1 MGAYVHTS
9 ILSQEDN
16 DERTQLMQLICTKI
30 NTSSYDAVR
39 RLTWELALTD
49 FKESK
54 TLLDKGNYT

>member
-1 MGAYVHTS
+1 MQS
-9 ILSQEDN
+9 NLS
-16 DERTQLMQLICTKI
+16 LL